1 MQRFR
6 LSSNVIQFTSSSEAA
21 VNSDYEVDNQNEPRF
36 TTNSEVIRIG
46 NLLDQAPI

>member
-21 VNSDYEVDNQNEPRF
+21 
-36 TTNSEVIRIG
+36 
-46 NLLDQAPI
+46 